1 MPFERFFVAN
11 VPICAN
17 DGKMTREYDR
27 FKHRS
32 RQILQRFCIMI
43 FCIKNGICPDRFP
56 AFCNQWTSKT
66 CRWTMPC
73 FTHSKVL
80 PSVPAPVQSLLGA
93 DVTSE
98 LVRMRQAVEV
108 GFKWIQR
115 DQANALTSLTCF
127 ITCFILFHFSQC

>member
-1 MPFERFFVAN
+1 MSQY
-11 VPICAN
+11 VPMHLG

-32 RQILQRFCIMI
+32 LRQILQRWHHDFASKMVSAQTGFQLSVI
-43 FCIKNGICPDRFP
+43 NGHL
-56 AFCNQWTSKT
+56 KT

-127 ITCFILFHFSQC
+127 ITCFISFHFSVLRTV